1 MSPRLIP
8 VVFNQVALLVFG
20 LIGVRLLTTTM
31 DEGVLGP
38 YLTWFITLGQVG
50 LLVTHPGIVNHAS
63 RYWQRERPQG
73 AAYLR
78 FLCQAGL
85 RQARY
90 LWLILGAV
98 TLVLAFWQRQFE
110 WLLVLPLLFVASFAF
125 AAASTASLILNAEER
140 HWAVM
145 LLGSAGA
152 AARALLP
159 VGIVLCFQPRLL
171 GLAGGFALASVFVL
185 WLIWG
190 LFRWARAGEVAP
202 PEVQRQWQEELREY
216 GRPFIILGVGSWLLQ
231 YADRGVVMLFF
242 GEKQAAL
249 FSLASMLS
257 SYVPNLVMA
266 TLMQVVF
273 PRIFRRADQAGTPA
287 AWGAIARDC
296 DRANWAFIG
305 LASAGILLLAWQ
317 GHILVESVIGAKYR
331 PAMHLVF
338 PAGMAILASQAN
350 QFQFLLLQGQHNS
363 QGMVKVTIVLAVIKT
378 LGSLVAAAISWRAL
392 EIWLIA
398 SMFICALLGR
408 QMIRHFAFNR
418 RPVVA

>member
-1 MSPRLIP
+1 M
-8 VVFNQVALLVFG
+8 
-20 LIGVRLLTTTM
+20 GVRLLTTTM
-31 DEGVLGP
+31 EEQVLGP
-38 YLTWFITLGQVG
+38 YLTWFLTLGQVG

-78 FLCQAGL
+78 FLWLAGR

-90 LWLILGAV
+90 LWLILGTASV
-98 TLVLAFWQRQFE
+98 ALAAWQGHAE
-110 WLLVLPLLFVASFAF
+110 WLLVLPLLFVAAFAF

-140 HWAVM
+140 HWSVM

-159 VGIVLCFQPRLL
+159 VGVALAFYPGLL
-171 GLAGGFALASVFVL
+171 GLAGGFALASLLVL

-190 LFRWARAGEVAP
+190 LFRWARAGAAALPARQTQWVA
-202 PEVQRQWQEELREY
+202 ELREY
-216 GRPFIILGVGSWLLQ
+216 GRPFIILGIGSWLLQ

-257 SYVPNLVMA
+257 SYVPNLVLA

-273 PRIFRRADQAGTPA
+273 PKIFRRSDQAATPA
-287 AWGAIARDC
+287 EWRAIARSC
-296 DRANWAFIG
+296 DQANWAFIG
-305 LASAGILLLAWQ
+305 LAVAGLLGLAWQ
-317 GHILVESVIGAKYR
+317 GHILVESVIGKKYG
-331 PAMHLVF
+331 PAMHLVI

-350 QFQFLLLQGQHNS
+350 QFQFLLLQGRHNS
-363 QGMVKVTIVLAVIKT
+363 LGMVKVTLVLAAVKT
-378 LGSLVAAAISWRAL
+378 LGSVVAAAISWEAL
-392 EIWLIA
+392 EIWLVA
-398 SMFICALLGR
+398 SLFICVLAGR
-408 QMIRHFAFNR
+408 QMIRHYAFHS
-418 RPVVA
+418 PPATS